1 MKTIKFLL
9 VSLFVMLGT
18 TAFAQGVVVHKT
30 DGTIERIHEVD
41 SVVYEVSSI
50 GYYSFK
56 AQSKAEISSLTEQDF
71 MKLDGTPLEV
81 PCGVRGYPCVLT
93 KTVTA
98 PVMTLSWG
106 TGWYSPQ
113 TMKKTEGTSIGISKL
128 VIRGEEYVVWYLG
141 NPTSEGMKKAKIE
154 IKM

>member
-9 VSLFVMLGT
+9 VSLMVMLGT
-18 TAFAQGVVVHKT
+18 VAFAQGVVVHKT

-56 AQSKAEISSLTEQDF
+56 AQSTAEISSLTEQDF
-71 MKLDGTPLEV
+71 MKLNGTPIEV

-113 TMKKTEGTSIGISKL
+113 TMNKTGAKL
-128 VIRGEEYVVWYLG
+128 VINGEEYVVWYLVY
-141 NPTSEGMKKAKIE
+141 PTSEGMKKAKIE